1 MFDRRSEQESQ
12 WLRDLSIR
20 VVMANPKPE
29 DPIFTRRVAKTPG
42 GRVFTKKLTTMMIR
56 EAVKDMAVKAG
67 LPADRFS
74 SHSLRK
80 GGVTQMSALGASSED
95 KRDRGNYADESTVFD
110 TVYDY
115 SNVGLGPLACN
126 ANLGTGNA
134 EKPTVE
140 HVSRGDENQGE
151 SLRGVWVEG
160 GPRLVTWVSP
170 TGTSRVIRANLSSTN
185 SRVTKSD
192 EGYDSLLTNLCVPKG
207 ECELGEGVCGGS
219 YQVEEDESKWNC
231 V

>member
-1 MFDRRSEQESQ
+1 MRLWQLTFVLATTSGKPERIVAGGQLAQEFKDDGNYDVIACEVEASSHKGGEIERRKKKVFARRSEQESQ
-12 WLRDLSIR
+12 WLRDLSTW

-29 DPIFTRRVAKTPG
+29 DPIFTRRVAKTPR
-42 GRVFTKKLTTMMIR
+42 GRVFTKKLTAMMIR
-56 EAVKDMAVKAG
+56 EAVKEMAVKAG

-95 KRDRGNYADESTVFD
+95 KRDRGNYADGSTVFD

-115 SNVGLGPLACN
+115 STVGLGPLACN

-140 HVSRGDENQGE
+140 HVSR
-151 SLRGVWVEG
+151 
-160 GPRLVTWVSP
+160 
-170 TGTSRVIRANLSSTN
+170 
-185 SRVTKSD
+185 
-192 EGYDSLLTNLCVPKG
+192 CVPRR
-207 ECELGEGVCGGS
+207 
-219 YQVEEDESKWNC
+219 
-231 V
+231 